1 MKNAILYAA
10 IIFWGLTFIQRCM
23 PLAMNDIEF
32 DFTNMTQLK
41 YLLGLSYSAE
51 EMDHALKQRKLFKQF
66 IYDLEH
72 PRSVNQ

>member
-23 PLAMNDIEF
+23 PLARNNIEF
-32 DFTNMTQLK
+32 NFTNMTQLK

-51 EMDHALKQRKLFKQF
+51 EMEQALIQRKRFKRF
-66 IYDLEH
+66 IYDLD
-72 PRSVNQ
+72 RSVNQ